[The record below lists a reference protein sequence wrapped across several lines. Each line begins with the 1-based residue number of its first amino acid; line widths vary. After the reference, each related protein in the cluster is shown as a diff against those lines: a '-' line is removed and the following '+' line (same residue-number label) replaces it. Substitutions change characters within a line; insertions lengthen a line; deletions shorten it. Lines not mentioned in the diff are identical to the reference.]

1 MDYKKYYKKS
11 LMEFVELLQNNI
23 RKEINEWKK
32 EHYFTYLTTFRGE
45 QLCNDADV
53 IFDLYVART
62 CNNGEE
68 ADKRTNEI
76 LKYVKYI
83 NEENEDV
90 KWISSKKKKEFL
102 YHPTFLRQNISSNF
116 PSEEN
121 ELTDGNLVKMRS

>member
-1 MDYKKYYKKS
+1 
-11 LMEFVELLQNNI
+11 MEFVELLQNNI

-45 QLCNDADV
+45 QLCNDVDV
-53 IFDLYVART
+53 IFYLYVART
-62 CNNGEE
+62 SKNGEE

-102 YHPTFLRQNISSNF
+102 QWITSKIITSIQHDDN
-116 PSEEN
+116 
-121 ELTDGNLVKMRS
+121 